1 MKFNTT
7 TDITEAIELLPVNK
21 GGSNQYTILFKKA
34 VIEYLELNSITAIDL
49 CSLTKL
55 NISSVYKWK
64 EQYMNG
70 LYELDAVVAV
80 SPRAKSSNHLI
91 LQKLKGELRTLTT
104 KLELVDQCEK
114 MGITVNIDS
123 IQGAN
128 INLN

>member
-7 TDITEAIELLPVNK
+7 TDVTEAMELLPVNI
-21 GGSNQYTILFKKA
+21 GGHRQYSILFKKA
-34 VIEYLELNSITAIDL
+34 IIEYLEFNPITQVNLCDLTGLNSK
-49 CSLTKL
+49 SLNT
-55 NISSVYKWK
+55 WK
-64 EQYMNG
+64 NQYMDG

-104 KLELVDQCEK
+104 KLDLVEQCEK